1 LAKISILKIPETVK
15 SDQTKMRN
23 AQPSLESPL
32 NGGIYLKIPSLEGWR
47 FAAGRVPLFFNF
59 FIAYPWKRTKK
70 IG

>member
-32 NGGIYLKIPSLEGWR
+32 NGGIYLKIPLLGGVALCDEEG
-47 FAAGRVPLFFNF
+47 A
-59 FIAYPWKRTKK
+59 FIF
-70 IG
+70 

>member
-32 NGGIYLKIPSLEGWR
+32 NGGIYLKISLLGGV
-47 FAAGRVPLFFNF
+47 APCGREDALIFLLL
-59 FIAYPWKRTKK
+59 ILGK
-70 IG
+70 G